1 MADNARWEGFAFRP
15 DDVVIS
21 TPPKCGTTWMQTLCA
36 LLIFDTH
43 ELDQPMARLSPWLD
57 MQLYPRD
64 DVVALLDSQDHR
76 RFIKTHTPLD
86 GVPYDDRVLYV
97 GVGRDPRD
105 AAISSKNHMDNID
118 LGHFLALREAAVGLD
133 DLADLMPD
141 GPPPQPAD
149 DRERLQ
155 QWIEGEDPGAGMSL
169 FGLVHHLDQ
178 FWRRRDE
185 PGVALFH
192 YQDMLRDLPGQ
203 MRRLRDALGL
213 DLSDQRVED
222 LAVAATFQAMKNRA
236 VQAAPN
242 TDLDLWRSAENFFR
256 FGSSGQWRER
266 FDDDNLRRYDERVTE
281 LTAPDFRDWL
291 HNGWLG
297 GPALP
302 DQRAEA
308 GQPRER
314 GSFGPVTP
322 Q

>member
-1 MADNARWEGFAFRP
+1 VVADSARWEGFEFRP

-43 ELDQPMARLSPWLD
+43 ELDRPMARVSPWLD

-64 DVVALLDSQDHR
+64 VVVALLEGQDHR

-105 AAISSKNHMDNID
+105 VAVSSKNHMDNLD
-118 LGHFLALREAAVGLD
+118 LDRFLSLRESAVGLD
-133 DLADLMPD
+133 DLAELMPD
-141 GPPPQPAD
+141 GPPPDNQD
-149 DRERLQ
+149 GRERLRT
-155 QWIEGEDPGAGMSL
+155 WIEGDDPGAGMSL
-169 FGLVHHLDQ
+169 VGVVHHLDQ
-178 FWRRRDE
+178 FWRRRQE

-192 YQDMLRDLPGQ
+192 YQDMLADLPGE

-213 DLSDQRVED
+213 DLSDQRVDD
-222 LAVAATFQAMKNRA
+222 LAVAASFQAMKSRA
-236 VQAAPN
+236 AHVAPN
-242 TDLDLWRSAENFFR
+242 TDVALWRSAENFFR
-256 FGSSGQWRER
+256 FGSSGQWREH
-266 FDDDNLRRYDERVTE
+266 FDDDSLLRYDERLAE

-291 HNGWLG
+291 HNGWLRS
-297 GPALP
+297 AAVP
-302 DQRAEA
+302 DQR
-308 GQPRER
+308 R

>member
-1 MADNARWEGFAFRP
+1 VVADSARWEGFEFRP

-43 ELDQPMARLSPWLD
+43 ELDRPMARVSPWLD

-64 DVVALLDSQDHR
+64 DVVALLEGQDHR

-105 AAISSKNHMDNID
+105 VAVSSKNHMDNLD
-118 LGHFLALREAAVGLD
+118 LDRFLSLRESAVGLD
-133 DLADLMPD
+133 DLAELMPD
-141 GPPPQPAD
+141 GPPPANQD
-149 DRERLQ
+149 GRERLRT
-155 QWIEGEDPGAGMSL
+155 WIEGDDPGAGMSL
-169 FGLVHHLDQ
+169 VGVVHHLDQ
-178 FWRRRDE
+178 FWRRRQE

-192 YQDMLRDLPGQ
+192 YQDMLADLPGE

-213 DLSDQRVED
+213 DLSDQRVDD
-222 LAVAATFQAMKNRA
+222 LAVAASFQAMKSRA
-236 VQAAPN
+236 AHVAPN
-242 TDLDLWRSAENFFR
+242 TDVALWRSAENFFR
-256 FGSSGQWRER
+256 FGSSGQWREH
-266 FDDDNLRRYDERVTE
+266 FDDDSLLRYDERLAE

-291 HNGWLG
+291 HNGWLRS
-297 GPALP
+297 AAVA
-302 DQRAEA
+302 DQR
-308 GQPRER
+308 R